1 MARLTK
7 PKRSRNEWQALNR
20 CLLQT
25 FTVCCLL
32 RYDITLS
39 SDHDFKSSYLNPVA
53 VMKPEIVEFHREL
66 APSWVRVANV
76 VNTLLKKNN
85 IKMFTMGRIKF
96 KAGWW

>member
-25 FTVCCLL
+25 FTMMCYLL

-39 SDHDFKSSYLNPVA
+39 GDRDFKSSYLDPVA
-53 VMKPEIVEFHREL
+53 VVKPQIVEFHRET
-66 APSWVRVANV
+66 ASSWVRVANV
-76 VNTLLKKNN
+76 INTLLKK
-85 IKMFTMGRIKF
+85 TV
-96 KAGWW
+96 